1 MTKAYL
7 AWCNETTLTSLPQP
21 TPTPSLTGSSHVSEP
36 ASTSD
41 PPPPM
46 PDILGT
52 IPAIDLYTLVD
63 SVNIHQTDHTS
74 IAVALIQAGFI
85 GNSLIYP
92 SLAVS
97 IKTLELFHVIC
108 LHRSSFSIKAFAKTL
123 SYLYHSNYFLP
134 TDFVDKYA
142 DEVKAWPSANTEE
155 DEGREM
161 ETVEGDP
168 TDGETS
174 PGLSTC
180 TNNWKAVAKEENK
193 KMWAI
198 FAESGIFAS
207 ACHHGFIL
215 WICDM
220 IMSGELAKYGLAVT
234 AKALEIFKQFLLG
247 YDIGCTFETTIKNS
261 SLGPDFKHWDN
272 EKYANLANMLY
283 QNYQQALKIIETNTL
298 DIQHILEL
306 HNIDEVAL
314 GIYITDER
322 NFFFTLEKESN
333 DDLHAIAYVELL
345 QELWSIEAQLADA
358 SARFRMQTPANY
370 HFVVP
375 DQTYT
380 INFSQTHKTN
390 TTCRQLND
398 HRETLLV
405 EILDMEQHMNI
416 DLRWTVNHSK
426 YQKMAE
432 YIANLKYEKAL
443 DHLQTLVIKR
453 LFELHKLNLSQTG
466 YQMHMHIAKSL
477 QT

>member
-7 AWCNETTLTSLPQP
+7 AWCNETTSTSLPQP
-21 TPTPSLTGSSHVSEP
+21 TPTPSSTGSSHVSEP

-63 SVNIHQTDHTS
+63 SVNIHQTNHTS
-74 IAVALIQAGFI
+74 IVVALVQAGFI
-85 GNSLIYP
+85 GNSPIHP

-97 IKTLELFHVIC
+97 IKTLELFH
-108 LHRSSFSIKAFAKTL
+108 SD
-123 SYLYHSNYFLP
+123 YFLP

-142 DEVKAWPSANTEE
+142 DEVKARPSANAEE
-155 DEGREM
+155 DEGRET
-161 ETVEGDP
+161 ETVEGDL

-180 TNNWKAVAKEENK
+180 MKNWKAAAKEENK
-193 KMWAI
+193 KMWVI

-220 IMSGELAKYGLAVT
+220 ITSGELAKYGLAVT
-234 AKALEIFKQFLLG
+234 AKALEIFKRFLLS
-247 YDIGCTFETTIKNS
+247 YDIGCTFETTIENS
-261 SLGPDFKHWDN
+261 SLSPDFKAHECRCCVNAFHGYSHHYICQLFNHPNHWDN

-283 QNYQQALKIIETNTL
+283 QNYRQALKIIETNTL

-306 HNIDEVAL
+306 HNIDKAAL
-314 GIYITDER
+314 GTYIMDEH
-322 NFFFTLEKESN
+322 NFFSTLGKESD
-333 DDLHAIAYVELL
+333 DDLHAIV
-345 QELWSIEAQLADA
+345 AQLADA
-358 SARFRMQTPANY
+358 SAPPN
-370 HFVVP
+370 
-375 DQTYT
+375 QTYT

-390 TTCRQLND
+390 TTHRQLND
-398 HRETLLV
+398 RRETLLV
-405 EILDMEQHMNI
+405 KILDMEQRMNI
-416 DLRWTVNHSK
+416 DLRWTVNYSK
-426 YQKMAE
+426 YQKTAE
-432 YIANLKYEKAL
+432 YIANCKYEKAL
-443 DHLQTLVIKR
+443 DHLQTLVIKC
-453 LFELHKLNLSQTG
+453 LFELHKLNLFQTG
-466 YQMHMHIAKSL
+466 YQMRTHIAKSL